1 MLMGV
6 LANAPCAN
14 AQTWI
19 SNNVPTRPWSSIA
32 CSADGAS
39 LVATVYG
46 GGIYSSTNFGATWTT
61 NGAPRKNWVSVASS
75 ADGSKLIAGVGS
87 GAIYTSK
94 DAGGSWHLSQNIS
107 DAWVHVA
114 SSANGVDLFAAY
126 SPGYCYYKSGLFWTI
141 FTNLPLNNWG
151 PITCSADGTKV
162 VALTIADN
170 PSVYSSSNSG
180 ASWSTNSIIGHYEG
194 AGAACSAD
202 GGKLFVVL
210 NGNVYLSTNYGRT
223 WVARAPAG
231 RGYSIACSADGSKL
245 FTVDLTSTSAV
256 YDVYLSTNS
265 GASWMTTVLT
275 NIVNNTNSHT
285 IWVTSSADGNK
296 LALAIGNPG
305 GSYAA
310 IPGPI
315 YTSQSVPAPQLN
327 LALIAT
333 NLAFFWT
340 VPSANFVLQQ
350 SADLFN
356 WLDVTNPPALN
367 FSNLQYQITL
377 PPAQVGFFRLATP

>member
-1 MLMGV
+1 M
-6 LANAPCAN
+6 
-14 AQTWI
+14 
-19 SNNVPTRPWSSIA
+19 
-32 CSADGAS
+32 
-39 LVATVYG
+39 
-46 GGIYSSTNFGATWTT
+46 
-61 NGAPRKNWVSVASS
+61 
-75 ADGSKLIAGVGS
+75 
-87 GAIYTSK
+87 
-94 DAGGSWHLSQNIS
+94 SQNIS

-114 SSANGVDLFAAY
+114 ASANGVDLFAAY
-126 SPGYCYYKSGLFWTI
+126 SPGYCYYKSGWFWTI
-141 FTNLPLNNWG
+141 FTNLPTSNWG
-151 PITCSADGTKV
+151 PIACSADGTKV
-162 VALTIADN
+162 VALALVN
-170 PSVYSSSNSG
+170 GNNQFVYSSSNSG
-180 ASWSTNSIIGHYEG
+180 ASWVSNSISGQPFG
-194 AGAACSAD
+194 GAACSAD
-202 GGKLFVVL
+202 GGKLFVVF

-231 RGYSIACSADGSKL
+231 RSYSIACSADGSKL

-275 NIVNNTNSHT
+275 NIVNTNPLNSPT

-327 LALIAT
+327 LALIAA
-333 NLAFFWT
+333 NLAFSWT

-367 FSNLQYQITL
+367 FSNLQYQTTL
-377 PPAQVGFFRLATP
+377 PPAQAGFFRLATP